1 MNEFIRF
8 YGWGVNMK
16 FHMAIYTLALVATDG
31 LVLWLMGERAIP
43 ILILLE
49 MMLVSFGVAVLESW
63 IFPRDR
69 SFEGRTMVRRTA
81 LWALVCNLGFAGGA
95 AVLGWFRGVP
105 LWAAVLLVVFL
116 EWGLS
121 AMWFAMHVALKRD
134 TEQLNRKLRDYQSRS
149 EDESVPS

>member
-31 LVLWLMGERAIP
+31 LVLWLMGERTVP
-43 ILILLE
+43 ILVLVE

-69 SFEGRTMVRRTA
+69 AFEGRAMVRRTA
-81 LWALVCNLGFAGGA
+81 LWVLVCNLGFLGGA
-95 AVLGWFRGVP
+95 GAFGWFRGVP
-105 LWAAVLLVVFL
+105 LWAAALLVLFL
-116 EWGLS
+116 EWGLG
-121 AMWFAMHVALKRD
+121 AMWFAIHVALNKD
-134 TEQLNRKLRDYQSRS
+134 TQNLNQKLQDYQSRAG
-149 EDESVPS
+149 E